1 MTHRSDQDRI
11 EKTRNVPRFFV
22 ENAQVSWVLLVGV
35 LVWGWFGYHSMPQRK
50 DPDIPVRVAVA
61 SCSWPGATAQQVEQ
75 FVTRPIE
82 DAVAENKTI
91 HPGTAADY
99 GIRSVSIP
107 GYAYVYVQLAED
119 VSDVKRQ
126 FSDINLK
133 LDALNSQLPSGAGPI
148 SFQSDFGDT
157 AALMLTIASPKA
169 DSVET
174 DIRARGIQSAI
185 QAARAAKNYEEQGAP
200 VTVVYSFPQSLSS
213 NKTIL
218 DAAQLFEVQAE
229 QAGIIRAPQVILGS
243 GFIAVDGVSTRDD
256 VAIHGFIQTFF
267 QRQLQRSE
275 LHPDA
280 WEPIVIRDPQET
292 PARLAKVADD
302 KYSYADLDDFSDLIA
317 RTVQGAPETSKVE
330 RRGLLPQ
337 VVYLEYSQDRLAAY
351 GLQPDALGSVLR
363 ARNII
368 APGGAFET
376 GQQQIILSPSG
387 KFENIDAIGNVAV
400 STSSSGAPVYLRDLV
415 EISRGFQSPAQYL
428 NYYTWEDPK
437 GQWQRS
443 RSVTLAIYMRDQRQ
457 IATFGQS
464 VDRKL
469 AQLKKILPPDL
480 IIAHTSD
487 QPLQVKENI
496 HLFLRALYEAI
507 ILVVVVSLIG
517 FWEWRL
523 ALIMAL
529 AIPITLGMTFGVSYM
544 LGIDLQQVSVATL
557 IIALGLLVDVPVVA
571 GDGIKRG
578 LAAGLPRDIAAWLG
592 PTKLATAIFFATLTN
607 IIAYLPFL
615 MLTGNTGEFLRS
627 LPIVMTAALLCALVV
642 AMTFVPLLGYYI
654 QRPPKKKELT
664 VEEKRQRGFYG
675 FYNRLVGRAIQHRW
689 LVLAGSFVFLLF
701 GGLVASH
708 LKQQFFP
715 EDVQYWFY
723 LDIWLPNDVTLTAT
737 NDAAM
742 KAEQVVRQVVEGWT
756 KAVPNEESG
765 KHLLTSITSFIGG
778 GGPRFWFSIS
788 PEAPQTNYAQVI
800 VQVSDKEATPKL
812 IEPLQATLNKQVP
825 GAWITVRQLQT
836 NPVETPVEILIAGQA
851 DTDPRTEIQDIQTL
865 RTLAS
870 QVMNVFRQSPGVAVL
885 RDDWAPD
892 SPQVKIEIDPDRAN
906 LVGITNADVA
916 NSSAAAISGAPVG
929 TFKEG
934 DKSIPIVARLRP
946 QDRAQLSQ
954 IKSLYVY
961 SSRQDTRVPLLSVA
975 TVKNI
980 LETGRIRR
988 REHFRTISIL
998 CFPAPGVLAS
1008 EILGPIESKLKDL
1021 QNKLPPGYQLQIAGE
1036 KAKQDDGFLNLAVV
1050 LLISL
1055 VGIYLALLV
1064 QFKNAV
1070 KPLLVFAAAPYGA
1083 IGALIALAIM
1093 GTPFGFMAFL
1103 GVASLIGV
1111 IVSHVIVLFDF
1122 IEEMHEKGEPLERA
1136 LPDAGIERIRPVMI
1150 TVGATILALFPLAL
1164 EGGPLW
1170 KPLCYAQI
1178 GGLAV
1183 ATFITLLLVPVF
1195 YSIFVLDLKWIKW
1208 ETSEDR
1214 QLATKAEP
1222 TT

>member
-1 MTHRSDQDRI
+1 MAHRSDQDRI
-11 EKTRNVPRFFV
+11 EKTHNLPRFFV
-22 ENAQVSWVLLVGV
+22 ENPQVSWVLLVGV

-119 VSDVKRQ
+119 ISDVKRQ

-133 LDALNSQLPSGAGPI
+133 LNALNSQLPTGAGPI

-169 DSVET
+169 DSVEI

-185 QAARAAKNYEEQGAP
+185 QAARAARKSKEPGPP
-200 VTVVYSFPQSLSS
+200 VTIVYSFPQSLSLS
-213 NKTIL
+213 KTIL
-218 DAAQLFEVQAE
+218 DAGQLFEEQAE
-229 QAGIIRAPQVILGS
+229 QAGILRAPQIIQGS
-243 GFIAVDGVSTRDD
+243 GFIALDGVSTVNDTSIRS
-256 VAIHGFIQTFF
+256 FLRTFF
-267 QRQLQRSE
+267 QTQLQRSD

-280 WEPIVIRDPQET
+280 WDPIIVRDPQDTREQ
-292 PARLAKVADD
+292 LAKVVGD

-330 RRGLLPQ
+330 RRGVLPRA
-337 VVYLEYSQDRLAAY
+337 VYLEYSQDRLAAY
-351 GLQPDALGSVLR
+351 GLQPAALGSVLS

-376 GQQQIILSPSG
+376 GQQQVILNPSG
-387 KFENIDAIGNVAV
+387 QFQNINAIGDVAV
-400 STSSSGAPVYLRDLV
+400 STSSVGAPVYLRDLV
-415 EISRGFQSPAQYL
+415 EISRGYQSPAQYV

-437 GQWQRS
+437 GQWLRS

-578 LAAGLPRDIAAWLG
+578 LAAGLSRDIAAWLG

-615 MLTGNTGEFLRS
+615 MRTGNTGEFLRS

-642 AMTFVPLLGYYI
+642 AMTCVPLLGYYI

-689 LVLAGSFVFLLF
+689 LVLAGSFLFLLV

-723 LDIWLPNDVTLTAT
+723 LDIWLPNDVPLTAT
-737 NDAAM
+737 SDAAVT
-742 KAEQVVRQVVEGWT
+742 AEQVVRQIVEGSAKT
-756 KAVPNEESG
+756 VSKEESG
-765 KHLLTSITSFIGG
+765 KHLLTSMTSFIGG

-812 IEPLQATLNKQVP
+812 IGPLQAALNKQVP

-836 NPVETPVEILIAGQA
+836 NPVETPVEILISGQA
-851 DTDPRTEIQDIQTL
+851 DTDPRTESQDIQTL

-870 QVMNVFRQSPGVAVL
+870 QVMKVVGQSRGVAVL

-906 LVGITNADVA
+906 VVGITNADVA
-916 NSSAAAISGAPVG
+916 NSSAAAISGAQVG

-975 TVKNI
+975 SVRNI

-1008 EILGPIESKLKDL
+1008 EVLGPIESKLKDL
-1021 QNKLPPGYQLQIAGE
+1021 QSRLPPGYQLQIAGE
-1036 KAKQDDGFLNLAVV
+1036 KAKQVDGFMNLAVV

-1150 TVGATILALFPLAL
+1150 TVAATILALFPLAL

-1195 YSIFVLDLKWIKW
+1195 YAVFVLDLKWISW
-1208 ETSEDR
+1208 EAAQVSEDGE
-1214 QLATKAEP
+1214 QQN
-1222 TT
+1222 